1 MKLGPVLSRQ
11 LRRLLQLGDERGL
24 EDWLDDLV
32 HGDEATREQ
41 QAQALRGLLR
51 IIDATYAQHAR
62 DVALRTRSLDL
73 SSNELT
79 LANERLR
86 EETRA
91 QKRLIDTLR
100 ATANELLVPTGAPP
114 IGDEPID
121 AERLSALM
129 LQLVRE
135 REAAIE
141 ASRISHERLAL
152 AIDSVQDTLWDWDL
166 VTGQVYFSPRLA
178 EILGKS
184 GEVDLEPHIHPQDRE
199 NVTALRLAHLRGETS
214 DYQAE
219 FRVRNVNGSW
229 RWLRSRGRVVSRDD
243 AGRALRM
250 VGTLSDVSD
259 RRSAEDEVK
268 HQLRFIEQ
276 LLDVVPNP
284 IYFQDREGR
293 VLGINQA
300 CERLFS
306 VKRDKCRGRPLL
318 ELLDDDAARLQA
330 LNDQALFKDGG
341 SQVYETRLRTQDGRW
356 HDVVF
361 SKILFSAPDDDAAG
375 VLGVI
380 TDITEHKRVEIELRR
395 ATSTAEA
402 ASRAKGEFLANMS
415 HEIRTPMNGILGLV
429 ELTLGST
436 LNDTQ
441 RRYLE
446 LVKSSASSLLTIIN
460 DILDVSR
467 IEAGRLTLEEVPFE
481 LGALLHDALGPL
493 EPRALEKGL
502 DLTLEIDAG
511 LPSEMVGDPL
521 RLRQIVVN
529 LVGNAI
535 KFTRQGQV
543 CVRAGVRR
551 QGGTRYLRLSVAD
564 TGVGIAPDK
573 LERIF
578 ESFTQADASTT
589 REFGGTGLGLTISRR
604 LANLMGGRLWA
615 VSEPGAGS
623 VFHLELPWRR
633 AVGEPS
639 RPCSTL
645 GALSDWVPERAVGDA
660 TPLRTDGLELP
671 PDPAAGPGVLEVL
684 IVDDHAVNRF
694 LATTLIRQLGHRVTC
709 ASSGAQAL
717 RLHGERS
724 FDLMLLDI
732 QMPEISGLEVAQRVR
747 ERERTSGGH
756 CPIVALTAHAMPA
769 DRARSLAAG
778 MDDHLAKPI
787 DRERLSAILQLLSRA
802 QQRHTA

>member
-1 MKLGPVLSRQ
+1 MKLGPVLNRQ
-11 LRRLLQLGDERGL
+11 LRRLLELNDERDL
-24 EDWLDDLV
+24 EDWLHALV
-32 HGDEATREQ
+32 NGDTATRERQ
-41 QAQALRGLLR
+41 VHSLRSLLR
-51 IIDATYAQHAR
+51 IVDATYAQHAR

-79 LANERLR
+79 LANGRLR
-86 EETRA
+86 EETRT
-91 QKRLIDTLR
+91 QRRLLDTLR
-100 ATANELLVPTGAPP
+100 ATANELLPNGSAP
-114 IGDEPID
+114 IGAEPIG

-135 REAAIE
+135 REAALE

-152 AIDSVQDTLWDWDL
+152 ALDSVQDTLWDWDL
-166 VTGQVYFSPRLA
+166 VSGQVYFSPRLA
-178 EILGKS
+178 EVLGYS
-184 GEVDLEPHIHPQDRE
+184 GKIDLDQHIHPHDLE
-199 NVTALRLAHLRGETS
+199 HVLELRRAHLRGDST
-214 DYQAE
+214 DYRAE
-219 FRVRNVNGSW
+219 FRVCTIDGAW
-229 RWLRSRGRVVSRDD
+229 RWFRSRGRVVSRDD
-243 AGRALRM
+243 GGRALRM
-250 VGTLSDVSD
+250 VGTLSDVTD
-259 RRSAEDEVK
+259 RRTAEDEVK

-293 VLGINQA
+293 VLGVNQA
-300 CERLFS
+300 CERLFG
-306 VKRDKCRGRPLL
+306 VQRDRVRGRPLL
-318 ELLDDDAARLQA
+318 ELLDDDAARAQA
-330 LNDQALFKDGG
+330 LNDQALYTEGG
-341 SQVYETRLRTQDGRW
+341 TQVYETRLRTRDGRW

-361 SKILFSAPDDDAAG
+361 SKVLFSAPDDDAAG

-380 TDITEHKRVEIELRR
+380 ADVTEQKRVEIELRS

-429 ELTLGST
+429 DLTLGST

-467 IEAGRLTLEEVPFE
+467 IEAGRLTLEELPFE
-481 LGALLHDALGPL
+481 LGMLLHDALGPL
-493 EPRALEKGL
+493 EHRALDKGL
-502 DLTLEIDAG
+502 DLAFEIDTG
-511 LPSEMVGDPL
+511 LPSEMMGDPL

-535 KFTRQGQV
+535 KFTREGQV
-543 CVRAGVRR
+543 RVKAGMRR
-551 QGGTRYLRLSVAD
+551 HGGARYLRLSVAD
-564 TGVGIAPDK
+564 TGMGIAPDK

-589 REFGGTGLGLTISRR
+589 RQFGGTGLGLTISRR
-604 LANLMGGRLWA
+604 LAHLMGGRLWA
-615 VSEPGAGS
+615 VSDPGAGS

-633 AVGEPS
+633 ADGAETASPS
-639 RPCSTL
+639 TMMDMAEWAS
-645 GALSDWVPERAVGDA
+645 ERAAGDT
-660 TPLRTDGLELP
+660 TPGRCDDLEPP
-671 PDPAAGPGVLEVL
+671 PDPAYAPGVLEVL
-684 IVDDHAVNRF
+684 VVDDHAINRF

-717 RLHGERS
+717 RLHEERA

-732 QMPEISGLEVAQRVR
+732 QMPEMSGLEVAQRVR
-747 ERERTSGGH
+747 ERERASGSH

-778 MDDHLAKPI
+778 MDDHLSKPI

-802 QQRHTA
+802 QLRHLA